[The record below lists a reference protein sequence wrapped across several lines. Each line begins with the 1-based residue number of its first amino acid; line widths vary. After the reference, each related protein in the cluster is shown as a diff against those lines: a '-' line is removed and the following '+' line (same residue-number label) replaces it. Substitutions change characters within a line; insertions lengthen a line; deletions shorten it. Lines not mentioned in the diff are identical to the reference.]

1 VMEALFG
8 DSKLP
13 IGRRRSTT
21 DDAKGSILPRVLL
34 PWTVIHSPSTSMVG
48 TFFVTWLQSVQK
60 CPATNSCFCSV
71 FSG

>member
-8 DSKLP
+8 DTKLP

-34 PWTVIHSPSTSMVG
+34 PWTVIRNQSTSMVS
-48 TFFVTWLQSVQK
+48 TIVTWLQSVQ
-60 CPATNSCFCSV
+60 N
-71 FSG
+71 